1 MAQLIQANPLGE
13 FLDRRQQA
21 QKHGLNQQLG
31 QQRLDAGELNQQLG
45 QQRIQAG
52 ALSQRAGEQQFG
64 SSQDLERTKF
74 LNNAGKALLQ
84 IDESQWPAVVD
95 RILPQAERMGVPVDQ
110 LDLSQ
115 MNRQN
120 IQELVSSTSQFLSD
134 PSKLTAAQQEF
145 ASLTEGFSEEEQ
157 SKARRVKAGLAPRA
171 TGSAA
176 QTIAATGS
184 AEDVAASELT
194 LSKGRESGKLQA
206 QLALKPKIEQAVSLA
221 REEARER
228 GELLTDI
235 NRMEA
240 AMPGLEE
247 SISQLRALGAV
258 ATSTIGGAAFD
269 AVVKQSGFGSTEG
282 ATARAKFIAIID
294 NQVLPLLKETFGAA
308 FTVSEGE
315 SLKATMGDPDAE
327 PAAKMAQLDAFIE
340 QKVRT
345 LRSKKRQVG
354 QPAQAQQAPQQQT
367 QAAAPQQ
374 RAGGTIMVDANGNR
388 ARVFEDGSFE
398 EL

>member
-1 MAQLIQANPLGE
+1 MAQLIQANPLGA

-21 QKHGLNQQLG
+21 QTHGLNQQLG
-31 QQRLDAGELNQQLG
+31 QQKLDAGELNQQLG

-95 RILPQAERMGVPVDQ
+95 RILPQAQRLGVPVDQ

-171 TGSAA
+171 TGSAI
-176 QTIAATGS
+176 QTIAEAGTGELVADTEQLIAGRKEFGKLTGS
-184 AEDVAASELT
+184 SRAKTIDTGFDKIAGIDNNIRNIDRAIAAIDSGAGTGAVESRFFPSIKAASVELDQIQ
-194 LSKGRESGKLQA
+194 GE
-206 QLALKPKIEQAVSLA
+206 LALDVI
-221 REEARER
+221 
-228 GELLTDI
+228 
-235 NRMEA
+235 
-240 AMPGLEE
+240 
-247 SISQLRALGAV
+247 GAV
-258 ATSTIGGAAFD
+258 
-269 AVVKQSGFGSTEG
+269 
-282 ATARAKFIAIID
+282 
-294 NQVLPLLKETFGAA
+294 TFGAL
-308 FTVSEGE
+308 SEGE
-315 SLKATMGDPDAE
+315 LNLAKDIALPSKLNEVELKDFLTRKKDAQTKLRGYYE
-327 PAAKMAQLDAFIE
+327 EQIEFLDQGGTVAGF
-340 QKVRT
+340 
-345 LRSKKRQVG
+345 LREKRRG

-374 RAGGTIMVDANGNR
+374 RTGGTIMVDANGNR

>member
-1 MAQLIQANPLGE
+1 MAQLIQANPLGA

-21 QKHGLNQQLG
+21 QTHGLNQQLG
-31 QQRLDAGELNQQLG
+31 QQRLAAGDINQQLG

-52 ALSQRAGEQQFG
+52 ALSQQAGEQQFG

-84 IDESQWPAVVD
+84 IDESQWPSVID
-95 RILPQAERMGVPVDQ
+95 RILPQAERLGVPVSELDMTQ
-110 LDLSQ
+110 L
-115 MNRQN
+115 NRQHVE
-120 IQELVSSTSQFLSD
+120 ELVSSTSQFLAD
-134 PSKLTAAQQEF
+134 PSKLSSAQREF
-145 ASLTEGFSEEEQ
+145 ASLSQNLSPEDAE
-157 SKARRVKAGLAPRA
+157 KARRIKLRLDPGAQ
-171 TGSAA
+171 GSAA
-176 QTIAATGS
+176 QTIAATGT
-184 AEDVAASELT
+184 AESVAGSEQVI
-194 LSKGRESGKLQA
+194 SEGRESGKLKA
-206 QLALKPKIEQAVSLA
+206 QLALKPKIEQAVSIA

-228 GELLTDI
+228 GEVLTDI

-240 AMPGLEE
+240 AMPGLED
-247 SISQLRALGAV
+247 SVSQLRALGAV
-258 ATSTIGGAAFD
+258 ATSTIGGSAFD

-282 ATARAKFIAIID
+282 STARAKFIAIID

-315 SLKATMGDPDAE
+315 SLKATMGDPDAT

-354 QPAQAQQAPQQQT
+354 QGVPEGMT
-367 QAAAPQQ
+367 
-374 RAGGTIMVDANGNR
+374 DNGDNTFTLPDG
-388 ARVFEDGSFE
+388 RVVRRKQ
-398 EL
+398 